1 MPTDSVHQEGISP
14 LSASPSPASQPASEF
29 DSPTGNAATQ
39 VGQNR
44 PLSEQILPPGGNSK
58 QIDRSRP
65 DVSDI
70 NAYVQ
75 DLQRD
80 FQFKIDMDLGA
91 TVISV
96 VDSETKKVI
105 RQISS
110 EQLSVRPD
118 RLDQAEQVG

>member
-1 MPTDSVHQEGISP
+1 
-14 LSASPSPASQPASEF
+14 
-29 DSPTGNAATQ
+29 
-39 VGQNR
+39 
-44 PLSEQILPPGGNSK
+44 LPPGGNSK